1 MDELVR
7 YIPALRR
14 IRPGDSVLEVG
25 SGSTGICSYVRGTV
39 HAIDPLLANGAHHPR
54 LVPVG
59 TDFFANALPDA
70 SYDVVLAIDF
80 LEHVPCE
87 MRPRAIAELIR
98 IARRTLILGFPC
110 GEKARATDER
120 WHAALVRKRQPVP
133 DWLEEHVR
141 YVIPQADD
149 VFAILRECGAR
160 FSTSW
165 NAGLTFHSFF
175 AKMAHTPGLRRLKR
189 AVEQAAG
196 RVYPLVDFVANIERD
211 RYRLFVIVEK

>member
-1 MDELVR
+1 
-7 YIPALRR
+7 
-14 IRPGDSVLEVG
+14 
-25 SGSTGICSYVRGTV
+25 V

-87 MRPRAIAELIR
+87 MRPRAIAELVR